1 MYDAD
6 ASVRML
12 AFTVYLSPFLIYFNK
27 DLFAYMCVRVC
38 VCVLCECVCVCV
50 SSLFQDQDG
59 DVADEFYEEVRWDE
73 LDVGT
78 QAWKARSGRRV
89 TQWTFKRITENL
101 KPLVSGSMC
110 VMIWNGVTACMC

>member
-1 MYDAD
+1 MYNAD

-12 AFTVYLSPFLIYFNK
+12 AFTVYLSPFLICFNK

-110 VMIWNGVTACMC
+110 VMIWNGVTACLC